1 MDKYTLIIF
10 RFLPALA
17 KSALQTTMEGI
28 GISKTLQT
36 QSCKSNLNIG
46 MQLTPSIHPQL
57 SSCRLAMNVIIL
69 ISEISG
75 RPNSPEW
82 TAPGEV
88 KARGRTHLASAHVAS

>member
-46 MQLTPSIHPQL
+46 MQLTQL
-57 SSCRLAMNVIIL
+57 SSCLLAMNVIIL
-69 ISEISG
+69 MRSPVDLTHQSE
-75 RPNSPEW
+75 RPL
-82 TAPGEV
+82 
-88 KARGRTHLASAHVAS
+88 AR

>member
-75 RPNSPEW
+75 RPNSPE
-82 TAPGEV
+82 
-88 KARGRTHLASAHVAS
+88 